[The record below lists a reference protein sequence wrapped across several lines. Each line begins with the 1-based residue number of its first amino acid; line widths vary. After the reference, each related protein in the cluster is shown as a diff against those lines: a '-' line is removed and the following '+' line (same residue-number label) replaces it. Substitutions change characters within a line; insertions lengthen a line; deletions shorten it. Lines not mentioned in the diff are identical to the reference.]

1 MDTMDQTSQNFG
13 WGVVSGA
20 IGSILA
26 VWVLFLLKPL
36 WKRITAP
43 GPLTVQAKLQIAQYL
58 EYSEQALRRLDHM
71 AAHPKD
77 LYLYLFQITLT
88 SLLLIC
94 AGFVLGFVAT
104 FYPVIQLFGVL
115 APVCFIAGLG
125 LSIAAL
131 VEAQRMSEKNIAQTR
146 AKLEVAIHDAK
157 SKLGNLATAISTSTE
172 TAHHAPSASPEPPRS
187 ADTDP

>member
-1 MDTMDQTSQNFG
+1 MDQIGQNFG

-20 IGSILA
+20 IGSIIA
-26 VWVLFLLKPL
+26 VWVLYLLKPL
-36 WKRITAP
+36 WKRINAP
-43 GPLTVQAKLQIAQYL
+43 TPLTVQAKLQIAQYL

-104 FYPVIQLFGVL
+104 FYPVIQLFSVL
-115 APVCFIAGLG
+115 SLLCFIPGVG

-131 VEAQRMSEKNIAQTR
+131 VEAQRMSEKKIAKTR
-146 AKLEVAIHDAK
+146 AKVEASIRDAR
-157 SKLGNLATAISTSTE
+157 SKLGNLGAIIPASTE
-172 TAHHAPSASPEPPRS
+172 TASPESPDS
-187 ADTDP
+187 APTAPEKLSQ